1 MDEAPSQ
8 KNALKTEKSSLR
20 KQQKAVRK
28 AAFEKYG
35 DAAAEAIRDFGLG
48 FTGTAAPAVVSGFCP
63 IGQEL
68 DPMPLMERLR
78 ADGFELCLPVMAG
91 KDKPL
96 VMRAWQPGDEMN
108 EVMWGIR
115 EPLPSA
121 PCVEP
126 DIILAALLAFDSEG
140 YRLGYG
146 GGYYDRT
153 IARAKA
159 IKPVVVVGL
168 AYDEL
173 RVDSVPHDDHDQPVD
188 WILTPSGPIKCSG
201 A

>member
-1 MDEAPSQ
+1 MTETSSAQSAR
-8 KNALKTEKSSLR
+8 KSEKSALR
-20 KQQKAVRK
+20 KQQKAIRK
-28 AAFEKYG
+28 EAFEKHG
-35 DAAAEAIRDFGLG
+35 PAASEAIRDFGLG
-48 FTGTAAPAVVSGFCP
+48 FTGIEAPGWVSGFCP

-78 ADGFELCLPVMAG
+78 SEGFGLALPVMEG

-96 VMRAWQPGDEMN
+96 VMRAWKPGDEMA
-108 EVMWGIR
+108 EVTWGIR

-121 PCVEP
+121 PEVQP
-126 DIILAALLAFDSEG
+126 DIILAALLAFDAEG

-153 IARAKA
+153 IARLKS

-173 RVDSVPHDDHDQPVD
+173 KVDAVPHDDYDQPVD